1 MKQQM
6 CNDLLTW
13 NQLQEGVDSVNN
25 SVEDE
30 YESMKHTH
38 THFLHR
44 WQHKRVGLKFDNKQL
59 QQTRHN
65 LEFSIKEGVD
75 KNLYTVL

>member
-30 YESMKHTH
+30 YERMKHTH
-38 THFLHR
+38 TFTF
-44 WQHKRVGLKFDNKQL
+44 VP
-59 QQTRHN
+59 
-65 LEFSIKEGVD
+65 
-75 KNLYTVL
+75 

>member
-30 YESMKHTH
+30 YERMKNTH
-38 THFLHR
+38 THLPSFLSINILHSL
-44 WQHKRVGLKFDNKQL
+44 HGLHISLLVSQL
-59 QQTRHN
+59 
-65 LEFSIKEGVD
+65 SS
-75 KNLYTVL
+75 